1 MLSLDEHSVVNFESH
16 PSGWNCYPTGQN
28 GSLELIFA
36 KFATAKNREKL
47 NPLKVS
53 SDRCYVPKYNTAE
66 VIEYAMIAPQMG
78 FIPLPLRFTV
88 QAL

>member
-36 KFATAKNREKL
+36 TAKNREKL
-47 NPLKVS
+47 NLLKIS
-53 SDRCYVPKYNTAE
+53 SNRCYVPKYNTNDANYY
-66 VIEYAMIAPQMG
+66 VMSAS
-78 FIPLPLRFTV
+78 R
-88 QAL
+88 

>member
-36 KFATAKNREKL
+36 TAKKRGRL

-53 SDRCYVPKYNTAE
+53 ANRYFVPKYNT
-66 VIEYAMIAPQMG
+66 VD
-78 FIPLPLRFTV
+78 V
-88 QAL
+88 N

>member
-36 KFATAKNREKL
+36 KFATAKNCGRL
-47 NPLKVS
+47 NPLKVGAN
-53 SDRCYVPKYNTAE
+53 RYFVPKYNT
-66 VIEYAMIAPQMG
+66 VD
-78 FIPLPLRFTV
+78 V
-88 QAL
+88 N

>member
-36 KFATAKNREKL
+36 TAKNREKL
-47 NPLKVS
+47 NLLKI
-53 SDRCYVPKYNTAE
+53 VPTGAMCLNTTLMMR
-66 VIEYAMIAPQMG
+66 ITM
-78 FIPLPLRFTV
+78 
-88 QAL
+88 